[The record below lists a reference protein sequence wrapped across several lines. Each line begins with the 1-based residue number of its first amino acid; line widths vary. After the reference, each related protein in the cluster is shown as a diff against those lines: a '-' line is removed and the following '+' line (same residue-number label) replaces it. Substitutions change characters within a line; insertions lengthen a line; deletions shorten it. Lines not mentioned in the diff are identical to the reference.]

1 MKKIKILLTF
11 ITLVMVTV
19 LLAGCGKGPFKV
31 TLPEQATLITQNV
44 DLNKVS
50 YGQEIKFKMT
60 TTSEGSWEVVD
71 QYGALIVP
79 KEGVYKVVVK
89 SNLQITASIVEEQNT
104 FNGNGQEFVVYVDNL
119 TVDPR
124 NPKYT
129 GVFKEEKIAKIERAE
144 KRYNVKIVYKQYPGN
159 ASWGGARERFI
170 KEQAESA
177 MSAQIYQIVSTS
189 LPTLIK
195 ANVILPLN
203 SLIENFGRGINL
215 WENKK
220 ELTTFGNQIY
230 SFDDAYP
237 LIEEG
242 LFFNMDLLAD
252 KLGEDRKNEPMDL
265 WRQGKWNWE
274 SFEKLV
280 KELNQKLDESQG
292 YYPLGGR
299 TYNWAYQMLAA
310 NGTKIV
316 SNDLKTH
323 LTEEGAVETFDF
335 LNKIYKETG
344 MWRDESPLDNASEPE
359 FKQGKIAFHNGQ
371 SYWAFTNGKWA
382 GREFQ
387 LGYVPYP
394 KGPRVL
400 EDNSNYYVNSV
411 YGTSTY
417 VISSSYKKEKIDP
430 GNWDTVFHEEVI
442 FKIWR
447 DIQHFPENDG
457 NGYPKGDVYKEQYQ
471 TVRMLPHY
479 SNSDEHIKWADRISA
494 DFFYTVPE
502 ALTQADVDKSYM
514 IRIQS
519 AIRLG
524 DVRNILTQLEKE
536 LRVSIIDH
544 YGLDPNFYD

>member
-11 ITLVMVTV
+11 ITLAMVAV
-19 LLAGCGKGPFKV
+19 LLTACGKGPFKV
-31 TLPEQATLITQNV
+31 TLPTEATLITTEVNL
-44 DLNKVS
+44 DKVP
-50 YGQEIKFKMT
+50 YGKEIKFKMAT
-60 TTSEGSWEVVD
+60 PTIGFWEVVD
-71 QYGALIVP
+71 QYGALIVA
-79 KEGVYKVVVK
+79 EADVYKVVVK
-89 SNLQITASIVEEQNT
+89 RNLQITATIVEEQNT
-104 FNGNGQEFVVYVDNL
+104 FNGNGQQFVIYVD
-119 TVDPR
+119 TDTIDPR
-124 NPKYT
+124 NPGYT
-129 GVFKEEKIAKIERAE
+129 GVFKDEKVEKIQKAE

-159 ASWGGARERFI
+159 ASWGGAREKFI
-170 KEQAESA
+170 KDQAQSS

-189 LPTLIK
+189 LPSLINSK
-195 ANVILPLN
+195 VILPLN
-203 SLIENFGRGINL
+203 SLIENFGRGIKL

-220 ELTTFGNQIY
+220 SLTTFGNQIY

-237 LIEEG
+237 IIEEG

-265 WRQGKWNWE
+265 WKQNKWNWE
-274 SFEKLV
+274 AFEKLV
-280 KELNQKLDESQG
+280 KELNPKLDENQG

-323 LTEEGAVETFDF
+323 LTEEGVVETIDF
-335 LNKIYKETG
+335 LNRIYKETG
-344 MWRDESPLDNASEPE
+344 MWRDEAPLDNASEPE
-359 FKQGKIAFHNGQ
+359 FQQGKIAFHNGQ

-382 GREFQ
+382 GRNFQ

-394 KGPRVL
+394 KGPKVL
-400 EDNSNYYVNSV
+400 DDNSNYYVNSV
-411 YGTSTY
+411 YGSSTY
-417 VISSSYKKEKIDP
+417 VISSSYKKENIDP
-430 GNWDTVFHEEVI
+430 GNWDIAYHEEVI

-447 DIQHFPENDG
+447 DIQHFPENDE

-479 SNSDEHIKWADRISA
+479 LNSDEHIKWADKISV
-494 DFFYTVPE
+494 DFFYTVPD

-536 LRVSIIDH
+536 LRVSIIAH
-544 YGLDPNFYD
+544 YGLDPNFYE